1 MFAHG
6 LHGLQAGREA
16 DDGNKTGQAQVLQ
29 DLHGAAGHVAKRLAL
44 GAEPAEYQARQQ
56 NAAAA
61 AQGQRNRTDARHQ
74 QAHQQADDE
83 AGAHVD
89 EVRLGARHDHVAH
102 FGRHALDVLLGAI
115 DGHHVARLHH
125 GFRLHGQDLAHAAQL
140 HDKDAVTHAGR
151 RRAADFAHRLVVVS
165 LVGQHHVAALHHQ
178 FHAFDGKQF
187 LAQLG
192 RDAEHGFAPAHQ
204 QHDIV
209 GRQHQVRADVDDLA
223 IALHALD
230 GDGRVRMGAFDV
242 FHGAS
247 GAGAHIVD
255 AADQVGRGRRLARS
269 QHLHARL
276 QRRFRLDRIFAD
288 GATHQFRQDID
299 ADDDGAKRAE
309 HIRHGIADGHVALQ
323 ARHLVGRQAQLGDRI
338 AGRAD
343 DGRLRQAARRHA
355 GRQALVQAKDLG
367 HDDHRQQ
374 RRHGQHHGQDDFA
387 HRLAP
392 QGIEELRP
400 AFIAD
405 RVNEQGEQY
414 RLDAGIDGHA
424 YLADEYRH
432 QQ

>member
-16 DDGNKTGQAQVLQ
+16 DDGNEAGQAQVFQ
-29 DLHGAAGHVAKRLAL
+29 DLHGAAGHVAKGLAL

-56 NAAAA
+56 HAAAA
-61 AQGQRNRTDARHQ
+61 AQGQRNRADARHQ

-115 DGHHVARLHH
+115 DGHHVARLHD

-140 HDKDAVTHAGR
+140 HDKDAVTHAWR

-165 LVGQHHVAALHHQ
+165 LVGQHHVAPLHDQ
-178 FHAFDGKQF
+178 LHAFDGMQF

-192 RDAEHGFAPAHQ
+192 RHAEHGFAAAHQ

-209 GRQHQVRADVDDLA
+209 GRQHQVRTDVDDLA
-223 IALHALD
+223 IAFHPLD
-230 GDGRVRMGAFDV
+230 GDGRVRMGAFDLR
-242 FHGAS
+242 HGT
-247 GAGAHIVD
+247 AGARAHVVD
-255 AADQVGRGRRLARS
+255 AADQVGRGRRLARP

-288 GATHQFRQDID
+288 GAPHQLGQDID
-299 ADDDGAKRAE
+299 ADDDGAERAE
-309 HIRHGIADGHVALQ
+309 HIGDGIADGHVALQ
-323 ARHLVGRQAQLGDRI
+323 ARHLVRRQAQLGDGI
-338 AGRAD
+338 ARRAD

-355 GRQALVQAKDLG
+355 GRQALVQAEDLG

-374 RRHGQHHGQDDFA
+374 RRHGQHDGQDDFA
-387 HRLAP
+387 HGLAA
-392 QGIEELRP
+392 QGIEELRA

-405 RVNEQGEQY
+405 RVDEQREQH

-424 YLADEYRH
+424 HLADEHRH
-432 QQ
+432 QE